1 MVQVIVAGGKTGGQ
15 HRRRIA
21 KEEEPEEAADVQLPR
36 VLRVSCEDR
45 DATDSSSDD
54 SPRQGRRF
62 VEEIH
67 LEQPPRMM
75 ASPQPDGS
83 PFRRG
88 PVHGAKRRADTAAEE
103 PKFRG
108 VRRRPW
114 GKYAAEIRDPN
125 KGVRVWLG
133 TFDTA
138 EEAAMV
144 YDSAAL
150 RLRGPSAT
158 TNFPTSS
165 SPSATDPDPAVL
177 PDADVGDVGHLLVAA
192 TYEESS
198 DESQFLGSPV
208 SVLRPLEVAAS
219 STLNAVKPDD
229 TIVTPSL
236 KIPMDTCRRGGDYSP
251 FCSANVILPPEDED
265 CMFPGISFATPLI
278 FDDDALMSSHLEG
291 YASTIEPV
299 SLLDVGELPMW
310 REVDVFF
317 EDVFSASSLKEL

>member
-1 MVQVIVAGGKTGGQ
+1 MVQAIVAGGKTLDQ
-15 HRRRIA
+15 HRRRVV
-21 KEEEPEEAADVQLPR
+21 KEEEGEEAAAVAMPR
-36 VLRVSCEDR
+36 VLRVTFEDR

-67 LEQPPRMM
+67 LEQPARMM
-75 ASPQPDGS
+75 VSPQPQAS

-88 PVHGAKRRADTAAEE
+88 AVLGAKRRADFVEE

-125 KGVRVWLG
+125 KGVRLWLG

-158 TNFPTSS
+158 TNFPTSP
-165 SPSATDPDPAVL
+165 SPSADPDHAVL
-177 PDADVGDVGHLLVAA
+177 PDADGDVGHLLAAA
-192 TYEESS
+192 TCEESS
-198 DESQFLGSPV
+198 DESQFVGSPV
-208 SVLRPLEVAAS
+208 SVLRPLEVMAS
-219 STLNAVKPDD
+219 TVNASKPDES
-229 TIVTPSL
+229 TVSAGL
-236 KIPMDTCRRGGDYSP
+236 KISVDTCRTGGDYSP
-251 FCSANVILPPEDED
+251 FCNADVIVPPEDED
-265 CMFPGISFATPLI
+265 CMFPGLSFAAPTI
-278 FDDDALMSSHLEG
+278 FDDDGMMSSHLEY
-291 YASTIEPV
+291 YAANVEPV
-299 SLLDVGELPMW
+299 SLLEMGELPMW

-317 EDVFSASSLKEL
+317 DDVLSASPLTEL

>member
-1 MVQVIVAGGKTGGQ
+1 MVEAIVAAGKTLDQ
-15 HRRRIA
+15 HRRMVV
-21 KEEEPEEAADVQLPR
+21 KEEEGEEAAAVAIPR
-36 VLRVSCEDR
+36 VLRVTFEDR

-54 SPRQGRRF
+54 SPRQGRRY
-62 VEEIH
+62 VEKICI
-67 LEQPPRMM
+67 EQPVRMT
-75 ASPQPDGS
+75 ASPQPQAS

-88 PVHGAKRRADTAAEE
+88 AVLGAKRRADLVEE

-165 SPSATDPDPAVL
+165 SPSAHPDPAAE
-177 PDADVGDVGHLLVAA
+177 ADGDVGHLLAA
-192 TYEESS
+192 AIYEESS
-198 DESQFLGSPV
+198 DESQFVGSPV
-208 SVLRPLEVAAS
+208 SVLRPLEVMAPNES
-219 STLNAVKPDD
+219 
-229 TIVTPSL
+229 IVPADL
-236 KIPMDTCRRGGDYSP
+236 KISVDTCRRGGDYSP
-251 FCSANVILPPEDED
+251 FCNADLIVPPEDED
-265 CMFPGISFATPLI
+265 CMFPGLSFAASTI
-278 FDDDALMSSHLEG
+278 FDDGMMSSHLEY
-291 YASTIEPV
+291 YATNVEPV
-299 SLLDVGELPMW
+299 SLLEMGELPVW

-317 EDVFSASSLKEL
+317 DDVLSASPLDEL

>member
-1 MVQVIVAGGKTGGQ
+1 MVEPIVAAGKTLNQ
-15 HRRRIA
+15 HRRRVV
-21 KEEEPEEAADVQLPR
+21 KEEGEEAAAVAMPR
-36 VLRVSCEDR
+36 VLRVTFEDR

-54 SPRQGRRF
+54 SPRQGRRYI
-62 VEEIH
+62 EEICI
-67 LEQPPRMM
+67 EQPARMT
-75 ASPQPDGS
+75 ASPQPQLS

-88 PVHGAKRRADTAAEE
+88 AILGAKRRADTAEE

-158 TNFPTSS
+158 TNFPTSP
-165 SPSATDPDPAVL
+165 SPSADPDPAL
-177 PDADVGDVGHLLVAA
+177 LTDADGDVGHFLVAA

-198 DESQFLGSPV
+198 DESQFVGSPV
-208 SVLRPLEVAAS
+208 SVLRPLEVVAS
-219 STLNAVKPDD
+219 TVNAKPEESTVP
-229 TIVTPSL
+229 VGL
-236 KIPMDTCRRGGDYSP
+236 KISVDMCRRGGNYSP
-251 FCSANVILPPEDED
+251 FCNADVIVPPEDED
-265 CMFPGISFATPLI
+265 CMFPGLSFAAPTI
-278 FDDDALMSSHLEG
+278 FDDDGMMSSHLDY
-291 YASTIEPV
+291 YAANVEPL
-299 SLLDVGELPMW
+299 SLLEMGELPAW

-317 EDVFSASSLKEL
+317 DDVLSASPLTEL

>member
-1 MVQVIVAGGKTGGQ
+1 MVQVIVAGGKTADQ
-15 HRRRIA
+15 HRRRIV
-21 KEEEPEEAADVQLPR
+21 KEEEGEEAVAVALPR

-62 VEEIH
+62 IEEICI
-67 LEQPPRMM
+67 EQPTRMT
-75 ASPQPDGS
+75 ASPQQPAS

-88 PVHGAKRRADTAAEE
+88 AVLGAKRRADVVEE

-158 TNFPTSS
+158 TNFPA
-165 SPSATDPDPAVL
+165 SPSPSTADPDPAVL
-177 PDADVGDVGHLLVAA
+177 AAADGDASHVAT

-198 DESQFLGSPV
+198 DESQFVCSPV
-208 SVLRPLEVAAS
+208 SVLRPLEVATSTVNAS
-219 STLNAVKPDD
+219 KPDE
-229 TIVTPSL
+229 TTVPAGLKTPV
-236 KIPMDTCRRGGDYSP
+236 DTCRRGGDYSP
-251 FCSANVILPPEDED
+251 FCSADVIMPPEDED
-265 CMFPGISFATPLI
+265 CMFPGLSFAAPLI
-278 FDDDALMSSHLEG
+278 FDDDGMMLSQLEY
-291 YASTIEPV
+291 YAANAEPV
-299 SLLDVGELPMW
+299 SLLDMGELPVW
-310 REVDVFF
+310 REVDIIFD
-317 EDVFSASSLKEL
+317 DVFSSSPLTEL

>member
-1 MVQVIVAGGKTGGQ
+1 MVQAIVAGGKTLDQ
-15 HRRRIA
+15 HRRRVV
-21 KEEEPEEAADVQLPR
+21 KEEEEGEEAAAVAMPR
-36 VLRVSCEDR
+36 VLRVSFEDR

-62 VEEIH
+62 VEEICI
-67 LEQPPRMM
+67 EQPARMTS
-75 ASPQPDGS
+75 SPQPQAS

-88 PVHGAKRRADTAAEE
+88 AVLGAKRRADAAEE

-158 TNFPTSS
+158 TNFPTSP
-165 SPSATDPDPAVL
+165 SPSADPDLAVL
-177 PDADVGDVGHLLVAA
+177 ADADGDVGHLLGAA

-198 DESQFLGSPV
+198 DESQFVGSPV
-208 SVLRPLEVAAS
+208 SVLRPLEVVAS
-219 STLNAVKPDD
+219 TVNASKPDESTVSGD
-229 TIVTPSL
+229 L
-236 KIPMDTCRRGGDYSP
+236 KISVDTCRRGGNYSP
-251 FCSANVILPPEDED
+251 FCNVDVLMPPEDED
-265 CMFPGISFATPLI
+265 CMFPGLSFAAPSI
-278 FDDDALMSSHLEG
+278 FDDDMISSRLEC
-291 YASTIEPV
+291 YADNVESV
-299 SLLDVGELPMW
+299 SLLDMGELPVW
-310 REVDVFF
+310 REVDVIF
-317 EDVFSASSLKEL
+317 DDAFSA